1 MEEEKEIMTGPFRG
15 EIWLAE
21 LNPIRGHEQGGK
33 RPVLV
38 ISANPLNDS
47 PADLVIAL
55 PITTTLRGIPFHVL
69 VNPPEGGLKVPSA
82 VLCEAIRS
90 ISKERCLT
98 KWGRVSLGTLFH
110 VEDRLRILLGL

>member
-1 MEEEKEIMTGPFRG
+1 MISPLRG

-21 LNPIRGHEQGGK
+21 LNPVRGHEQGGR

-38 ISANPLNDS
+38 ISADPLNDS

-55 PITTTLRGIPFHVL
+55 PLTTTLRGIPFHVL

-90 ISKERCLT
+90 ISKNRCL
-98 KWGRVSLGTLFH
+98 KRWGGISLQTLFQ
-110 VEDRLRILLGL
+110 VEDRLRILLNL